1 MDPLVQLDGI
11 VDSGLE
17 TRLRTVVDTIIRRT
31 PEDSVIRIPSEG
43 STITRVV
50 VSDEAAGDRLV
61 VNRVDH
67 PGGGRGYRVVLD
79 EGGDP
84 NIPDDEELPAKAAL
98 GADPEVGMSFV
109 SLVEAI
115 TTPDQLL
122 DRAQAITGT

>member
-1 MDPLVQLDGI
+1 MDPLVRDNI

-50 VSDEAAGDRLV
+50 VSDEAAGDRV
-61 VNRVDH
+61 IVNRVDH
-67 PGGGRGYRVVLD
+67 PGGGRSYRVVLD

-84 NIPDDEELPAKAAL
+84 SVPDGVELPAKAAL
-98 GADPEVGMSFV
+98 GTDPEIGMSFI
-109 SLVEAI
+109 SLVETI

-122 DRAQAITGT
+122 DRVQAITGI